1 MTSYQEHLNLRDI
14 KSYNAN
20 NEKEDLGKFLPINN
34 GDAMRIIAIPNGFSN
49 LTRTGR
55 VVYMYTMNEDM
66 YVVHYM

>member
-1 MTSYQEHLNLRDI
+1 MKSNICIISRENLETFRP
-14 KSYNAN
+14 K
-20 NEKEDLGKFLPINN
+20 NN
-34 GDAMRIIAIPNGFSN
+34 GDAMRIMAIPNGFSN